1 MKESKITAIIV
12 DDEEEARDIL
22 DNLLKDFEE
31 IEIISKESNVDSAI
45 ATIIAHKPDIIFLDI
60 EMPGKDGFYLINE
73 IHNLKLN
80 PAIIF
85 ITAYNRAVEAFE
97 QAAFDYLMKPIE
109 PDRLRKSID
118 RYKTEKIQN
127 LFDERFEKLMNL
139 IKCNK
144 IRINTRAGFVLLDTE
159 KIVYCQ
165 ANGNYTEIFLN
176 TSITETVTQQLGQFE
191 KLLPQDI
198 FFRINRSA
206 IINLN
211 YLSKINR
218 KSKTCELIAGKEKY
232 TLEAT
237 RELLRK
243 LEKKDI

>member
-1 MKESKITAIIV
+1 MKKRKITAIIV
-12 DDEEEARDIL
+12 DDEQEARDIL
-22 DNLLKDFEE
+22 ENLIKDFEE

-80 PAIIF
+80 PTIIF

-97 QAAFDYLMKPIE
+97 HAAFDYLMKPIE

-127 LFDERFEKLMNL
+127 LFDERFQKLLNL
-139 IKCNK
+139 LECNK
-144 IRINTRAGFVLLDTE
+144 IRFNTRTGFIILDTE

-176 TSITETVTQQLGQFE
+176 TSITETVTQQLGQVE
-191 KLLPQDI
+191 KLLPPDI
-198 FFRINRSA
+198 FFRIDRSA

-218 KSKTCELIAGKEKY
+218 KNKTCELIAGKEKY
-232 TLEAT
+232 TLKAT
-237 RELLRK
+237 REQLKSLG
-243 LEKKDI
+243 KKEI

>member
-22 DNLLKDFEE
+22 ENLIKDFEE

-80 PAIIF
+80 PTIIF

-97 QAAFDYLMKPIE
+97 YAAFDYLMKPIE

-176 TSITETVTQQLGQFE
+176 TSLQETVTQQLGQLE

-198 FFRINRSA
+198 FFRINRST

-218 KSKTCELIAGKEKY
+218 KSLNCELIVGKEKY
-232 TLEAT
+232 TLDAT
-237 RELLRK
+237 REQLKK
-243 LEKKDI
+243 LGKKEI